1 MAQKKAKKPQR
12 AQGHERTAR
21 STGLT
26 GTLALIAITCLAYLP
41 AFRAG
46 FVWDDPDH
54 VLNNYT
60 LRSFGGLAEIWF
72 HPYSL
77 PQWYPLTHTSF
88 WIEYLWWGPNPAGYH
103 ATNVLLHTVSAVLLW
118 RLLVKLD
125 VPGAWLAA
133 AVFAVHP
140 VGVESVGWVT
150 ERKNVLS
157 LVFYLAAM
165 HVYLFRYAAR
175 LAPAEM
181 IRDASYYFP
190 DATARRAYFTALG
203 LFLAALFSKSVT
215 FSFPVAVLL
224 IVWWKRGRL
233 RWPNVISLIPFF
245 VAGIAMGFVTSI
257 IEHEHVGASGANII
271 ELRFTILQRLMI
283 AGRAVWFY
291 AGKLLWPSNLI
302 FIYPR
307 WPSVEQ
313 ARAWNLLFGGLLVV
327 VIASLFML
335 RRRIGRGPLA
345 AVLLFCGTLFP
356 ALGFVNVYPMRFSFV
371 ADHFQYHASIPLIA
385 LVVATLWRL
394 LSRSEASKGPLAIAP
409 VLLLAPLVV
418 LTYRRAQVY
427 QSAETL
433 WRDALA
439 KNKSSWMIY
448 TNLANDLVAHD
459 QYDEAERLYESA
471 LDLAPHVFD
480 THRNVGM
487 MLARHGRYEEA
498 MREFAEALRINPVF
512 APAYY
517 GMAVT
522 SALQNRQA
530 EAEEY
535 LRKALELAPHYPEAN
550 WRMGKLLE
558 ARGQIDGALQ
568 YYRTAIAY
576 NPAFADAR
584 YDLATLLIK
593 RGEYDEAMANLLEV
607 VRLQPNR
614 DDAWQNLGYAQ
625 LKSGHADDADFSLR
639 RAAEL
644 RRRRS
649 GP

>member
-1 MAQKKAKKPQR
+1 
-12 AQGHERTAR
+12 
-21 STGLT
+21 
-26 GTLALIAITCLAYLP
+26 
-41 AFRAG
+41 
-46 FVWDDPDH
+46 
-54 VLNNYT
+54 
-60 LRSFGGLAEIWF
+60 
-72 HPYSL
+72 
-77 PQWYPLTHTSF
+77 
-88 WIEYLWWGPNPAGYH
+88 
-103 ATNVLLHTVSAVLLW
+103 
-118 RLLVKLD
+118 
-125 VPGAWLAA
+125 
-133 AVFAVHP
+133 
-140 VGVESVGWVT
+140 
-150 ERKNVLS
+150 
-157 LVFYLAAM
+157 
-165 HVYLFRYAAR
+165 
-175 LAPAEM
+175 
-181 IRDASYYFP
+181 
-190 DATARRAYFTALG
+190 

-215 FSFPVAVLL
+215 FSFPAAVLL
-224 IVWWKRGRL
+224 IVWWKRGML
-233 RWPNVISLIPFF
+233 RFREDVLPLIPFF
-245 VAGIAMGFVTSI
+245 VAGIAMGLVTSY
-257 IEHEHVGASGANII
+257 IEHNHVGANEKIA
-271 ELRFTILQRLMI
+271 ELNFTVLQRLMI

-291 AGKLLWPSNLI
+291 AGKLLWPIDLI

-313 ARAWNLLFGGLLVV
+313 RQAWNLLFGVLLVV
-327 VIASLFML
+327 VIVSLFMV
-335 RRRIGRGPLA
+335 RRRIGRGPLV

-371 ADHFQYHASIPLIA
+371 ADHFQYHASIALIV
-385 LVVATLWRL
+385 LIVATIWRFIE
-394 LSRSEASKGPLAIAP
+394 RSAAPGGPTTVIP
-409 VLLLAPLVV
+409 ILLLGPLVV
-418 LTYRRAQVY
+418 LTFRRAQVF

-439 KNKSSWMIY
+439 KNRSSWMIY

-459 QYDEAERLYESA
+459 RYDEAEPLYAEA
-471 LDLAPHVFD
+471 LRLAPHVFD

-487 MLARHGRYEEA
+487 MLARRGQYDQA
-498 MREFAEALRINPVF
+498 MREFAEALRINPEF

-530 EAEEY
+530 DAEQY

-558 ARGQIDGALQ
+558 ARGQIDEAIER
-568 YYRTAIAY
+568 YRTAIAY

-614 DDAWQNLGYAQ
+614 DDAWQNLGVAQ
-625 LKSGHADDADFSLR
+625 LKSGHTQDADFSLR

-644 RRRRS
+644 RRLRS

>member
-1 MAQKKAKKPQR
+1 MAKKKANRVGRASPASQPQP
-12 AQGHERTAR
+12 QAR
-21 STGLT
+21 GRSSSWFGA
-26 GTLALIAITCLAYLP
+26 LALIALTCLAYLP

-46 FVWDDPDH
+46 FIWDDPDH

-60 LRSFGGLAEIWF
+60 LRSLGGLAEIWL

-88 WIEYLWWGPNPAGYH
+88 WIEYLWWGPNPTGYH
-103 ATNVLLHTVSAVLLW
+103 VANVILHAISAVLLW
-118 RLLVKLD
+118 RLLVKLQ

-140 VGVESVGWVT
+140 VGVESVAWIT

-165 HVYLFRYAAR
+165 HVYLFRYAKHAHEANA
-175 LAPAEM
+175 LP
-181 IRDASYYFP
+181 
-190 DATARRAYFTALG
+190 AYFIALA
-203 LFLAALFSKSVT
+203 LFLAALFSKTVT
-215 FSFPVAVLL
+215 FSFPAAVLL
-224 IVWWKRGRL
+224 ILWWKHGTL
-233 RWPNVISLIPFF
+233 RWRDVLPLVPFF
-245 VAGIAMGFVTSI
+245 FAGIAMGFVTSY
-257 IEHEHVGASGANII
+257 IEHNHVGANEKIA
-271 ELRFTILQRLMI
+271 ELHFTVLQRLMI

-291 AGKLLWPSNLI
+291 AGKLLWPIDLI

-313 ARAWNLLFGGLLVV
+313 RQVWNLLFGVLLLL

-335 RRRIGRGPLA
+335 RHRWGRGPLV

-371 ADHFQYHASIPLIA
+371 ADHFQYHASIALIA
-385 LVVATLWRL
+385 LVVAVMWRFIA
-394 LSRSEASKGPLAIAP
+394 RSAAPGGPTSVVPILI
-409 VLLLAPLVV
+409 LAPLVV
-418 LTYRRAQVY
+418 LTYRRVEVFE
-427 QSAETL
+427 SAETL

-448 TNLANDLVAHD
+448 TNLANDLVAQD
-459 QYDEAERLYESA
+459 RYDEAEPLYAEA
-471 LDLAPHVFD
+471 LRLAPHVFD

-487 MLARHGRYEEA
+487 MLARRGQYDQA
-498 MREFAEALRINPVF
+498 MREFHEALRINPEF

-522 SALQNRQA
+522 SALQNRHE
-530 EAEEY
+530 EAEGY
-535 LRKALELAPHYPEAN
+535 LHKSLELAPHYPEAN
-550 WRMGKLLE
+550 WRLGKMLE
-558 ARGQIDGALQ
+558 ARGQIDEALQ
-568 YYRTAIAY
+568 RYRTAIAY

-593 RGEYDEAMANLLEV
+593 RGEYDEAMGNLLEV
-607 VRLQPNR
+607 VRMQPGR
-614 DDAWQNLGYAQ
+614 ADAWQNLGVAQ
-625 LKSGHADDADFSLR
+625 LKSGHTEDANFSLR

-644 RRRRS
+644 RQRRMQ
-649 GP
+649 P